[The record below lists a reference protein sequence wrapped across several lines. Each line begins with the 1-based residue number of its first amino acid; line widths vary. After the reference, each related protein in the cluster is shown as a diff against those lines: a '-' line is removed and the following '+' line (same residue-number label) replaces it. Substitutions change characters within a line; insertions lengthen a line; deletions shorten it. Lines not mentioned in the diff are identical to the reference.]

1 MAAAQEHHLPVVRT
15 ARYYQLGTLSGS
27 TRRVWVVAH
36 GYGQLAMY
44 FIRHFAFLTEADPS
58 LVIIAPE
65 GLSRFYLQG
74 TGGRVGAT
82 WMTRED
88 RLTEIDDYVAYLNQL
103 SESLLAQ
110 AAPEVA
116 VTVLGFSQGAA
127 TVSRWLAQAPFRP
140 AHLVLWAGAFP
151 PDMEFGAASHLLQ
164 SLPVTL
170 VCGTEDEFVS
180 EEDLEKQLQFF
191 RQLGVEP
198 TLIRFEGKHA
208 LNPTALARLN
218 EAERTAHT

>member
-1 MAAAQEHHLPVVRT
+1 MPAQEHHLPVVRT
-15 ARYYQLGTLSGS
+15 ARYYQLGELSAA

-44 FIRHFAFLTEADPS
+44 FIRHFAFLAEADPS

-103 SESLLAQ
+103 SESILSQ
-110 AAPEVA
+110 SAPQVT

-127 TVSRWLAQAPFRP
+127 TVCRWLTQASFRP
-140 AHLVLWAGAFP
+140 VHLVLWAGAFP
-151 PDMEFGAASHLLQ
+151 PDMDFTKASDLLQ
-164 SLPVTL
+164 GLPVTL

-180 EEDLEKQLQFF
+180 EEALQKQLRFF
-191 RQLGVEP
+191 QEMQIEP
-198 TLIRFEGKHA
+198 RLIRFEGKHA
-208 LNPTALARLN
+208 LNATALAQLN
-218 EAERTAHT
+218 EAELPVSK